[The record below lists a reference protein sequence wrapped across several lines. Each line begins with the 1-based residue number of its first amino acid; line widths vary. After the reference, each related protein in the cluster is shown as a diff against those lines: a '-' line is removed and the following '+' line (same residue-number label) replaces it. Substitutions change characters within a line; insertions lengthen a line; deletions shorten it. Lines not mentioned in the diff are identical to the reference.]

1 MADNPAALRA
11 MGGALDPAAREAAL
25 RDFIKE
31 CSINSSIRHPNIV
44 MFLGVGVDRSSN
56 NEPRF
61 LVLELMERGSLHDE
75 LYPSRGTSD
84 SREGAAMTLDRI
96 ASILLDVSRALV
108 YLHHSRTPPILH
120 LDLKPKNVLI
130 DGSGRAKIGDLGEA
144 HVIRAT
150 RTLSQF
156 GIGTPNY
163 MAPEMAIEGAARG
176 RAADM
181 FSLGV
186 MACEMSS
193 GRPPNPGAQMVRVSG
208 RSLEMVPERER
219 READMRA
226 MQHSEIREL
235 VDHLIVDE
243 EDRRWDARQVQSFVE
258 SIGRGGGR

>member
-1 MADNPAALRA
+1 
-11 MGGALDPAAREAAL
+11 
-25 RDFIKE
+25 
-31 CSINSSIRHPNIV
+31 
-44 MFLGVGVDRSSN
+44 
-56 NEPRF
+56 
-61 LVLELMERGSLHDE
+61 
-75 LYPSRGTSD
+75 
-84 SREGAAMTLDRI
+84 MTLDRI

-150 RTLSQF
+150 RRATRTLSAF
-156 GIGTPNY
+156 AVGTPGY
-163 MAPEMAIEGAARG
+163 MAPEMAIEGAERG

-193 GRPPNPGAQMVRVSG
+193 GRPPNPGAQLVRVG
-208 RSLEMVPERER
+208 GVLRAIGERER

-226 MQHSEIREL
+226 MRHSEIREL

-243 EDRRWDARQVQSFVE
+243 EDRRWDARQVQSFIE